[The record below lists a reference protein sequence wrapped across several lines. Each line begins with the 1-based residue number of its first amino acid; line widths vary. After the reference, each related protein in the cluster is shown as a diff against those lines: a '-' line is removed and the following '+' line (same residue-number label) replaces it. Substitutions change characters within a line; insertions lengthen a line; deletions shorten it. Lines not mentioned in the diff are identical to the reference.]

1 MKHSVPLIDENF
13 MFVEDVQEYLQDNSS
28 DFLVVGIIGNQGVG
42 KSTIMNMLID
52 DNIHKISDYKE
63 RERSGS
69 TSDGSKTN
77 DIELNLKNLSEN
89 FSNLNVQHKGSS
101 ELLNCGS
108 DEAFFKVQSIH
119 ELERGIHCTVGLNAY
134 VTPNRVS
141 SYYILKAGPLNSY
154 WPKIFR
160 ISSIINVKIS
170 KEIFP
175 EPA

>member
-141 SYYILKAGPLNSY
+141 SHYI
-154 WPKIFR
+154 
-160 ISSIINVKIS
+160 
-170 KEIFP
+170 
-175 EPA
+175 